1 MHPADAD
8 RLFDDLAG
16 VAAIEVEETMEY
28 EDAMN
33 ESAAEVSQET
43 DAPAVDG
50 VASPAGETAGDVA
63 VSQDGLN
70 ETMMSA
76 AEGGIGRAL
85 DLLQA
90 GGPVVMILFAMS
102 VLATAVILLKLWQFS
117 RTKVGRSRNGR
128 KALRLY
134 KDGRTQDALAAAK
147 CARNPVGEVLA
158 RAIRGLEHGV
168 PEAKIREELPRY
180 GGDVLENLRGGFRV
194 LEVIASLAPL
204 LGLFGTVLGM
214 IEAFRQL
221 EAAGNQVNPAILSG
235 GIWQA
240 LLTTAVGL
248 AVAIPVVAILNWLER
263 RVDGLAHEMDNLVTQ
278 LFTEDLSEDALDR
291 EDAMQKDTRRDRS
304 KLPAAAE

>member
-1 MHPADAD
+1 M
-8 RLFDDLAG
+8 
-16 VAAIEVEETMEY
+16 
-28 EDAMN
+28 
-33 ESAAEVSQET
+33 
-43 DAPAVDG
+43 
-50 VASPAGETAGDVA
+50 
-63 VSQDGLN
+63 
-70 ETMMSA
+70 
-76 AEGGIGRAL
+76 
-85 DLLQA
+85 
-90 GGPVVMILFAMS
+90 
-102 VLATAVILLKLWQFS
+102 
-117 RTKVGRSRNGR
+117 
-128 KALRLY
+128 
-134 KDGRTQDALAAAK
+134 
-147 CARNPVGEVLA
+147 
-158 RAIRGLEHGV
+158 
-168 PEAKIREELPRY
+168 PEAKIREELLRY
-180 GGDVLENLRGGFRV
+180 GGDVLENLRGSFRI

>member
-1 MHPADAD
+1 M
-8 RLFDDLAG
+8 
-16 VAAIEVEETMEY
+16 EE
-28 EDAMN
+28 EDIID
-33 ESAAEVSQET
+33 ESSAEIPQET
-43 DAPAVDG
+43 DMPAADG
-50 VASPAGETAGDVA
+50 ATSPADGAAGNAELSGDRLSEATAQTA
-63 VSQDGLN
+63 Q
-70 ETMMSA
+70 
-76 AEGGIGRAL
+76 GGIDGAL

-90 GGPVVMILFAMS
+90 GGPVVMILIAMS

-117 RTKVGRSRNGR
+117 RTKVGRSRDAR

-134 KDGRTQDALAAAK
+134 KEGRTQDALAAAK
-147 CARNPVGEVLA
+147 RARNPVGEVLA

-168 PEAKIREELPRY
+168 PEAKIREELLRY
-180 GGDVLENLRGGFRV
+180 GGDVLENLRGGFRI

-248 AVAIPVVAILNWLER
+248 AVAIPVVAVLNWLER

-278 LFTEDLSEDALDR
+278 VFTEDLSEDAINR
-291 EDAMQKDTRRDRS
+291 EDTKAERRA
-304 KLPAAAE
+304 P

>member
-1 MHPADAD
+1 M
-8 RLFDDLAG
+8 
-16 VAAIEVEETMEY
+16 EE
-28 EDAMN
+28 EDIID
-33 ESAAEVSQET
+33 ESSAEISKET
-43 DAPAVDG
+43 DMPAADG
-50 VASPAGETAGDVA
+50 AASPADGAAGNA
-63 VSQDGLN
+63 ELSGDGLS
-70 ETMMSA
+70 EATA
-76 AEGGIGRAL
+76 QTAEGGIDGAL

-90 GGPVVMILFAMS
+90 GGPVVMILIAMS

-117 RTKVGRSRNGR
+117 RTKVGRSRNAR

-134 KDGRTQDALAAAK
+134 KEGRTQDALAAAK
-147 CARNPVGEVLA
+147 RARNPVGEVLA
-158 RAIRGLEHGV
+158 RAIRGLERGV
-168 PEAKIREELPRY
+168 PEAKIREELLRH
-180 GGDVLENLRGGFRV
+180 GGDVLENLRGGFRI

-248 AVAIPVVAILNWLER
+248 AVAIPVVAVLNWLER

-278 LFTEDLSEDALDR
+278 VFTEDLSEDALNQ
-291 EDAMQKDTRRDRS
+291 EDAKAERRA
-304 KLPAAAE
+304 P

>member
-1 MHPADAD
+1 M
-8 RLFDDLAG
+8 
-16 VAAIEVEETMEY
+16 
-28 EDAMN
+28 
-33 ESAAEVSQET
+33 
-43 DAPAVDG
+43 PAVDG
-50 VASPAGETAGDVA
+50 EASPADETAGTRETSDGDMAPADRVA
-63 VSQDGLN
+63 GDAALSEDGVS
-70 ETMMSA
+70 ETSTPA
-76 AEGGIGRAL
+76 AEIGIDAAL

-90 GGPVVMILFAMS
+90 GGPVVMILIAMS

-117 RTKVGRSRNGR
+117 RTNVGRSRNGR
-128 KALRLY
+128 KALHLY
-134 KDGRTQDALAAAK
+134 KEGKTQEALAAAK
-147 CARNPVGEVLA
+147 RARSPVGEVLA

-168 PEAKIREELPRY
+168 PESKIREELLRY
-180 GGDVLENLRGGFRV
+180 GGEVLENLRGGFRI

-248 AVAIPVVAILNWLER
+248 AVAIPVVAVLNWLER

-278 LFTEDLSEDALDR
+278 LFTEDLSEDALK
-291 EDAMQKDTRRDRS
+291 EKDAHDERS
-304 KLPAAAE
+304 GPAATAAAE